1 MNGKKSDERQV
12 LPVIVF
18 LIFAVIIVIVC
29 ILINKKIDNIG
40 VRENSVAEVTEAVS
54 VTEPEESATEIPAE
68 TEIPEETEMS
78 EETVPVTAAETTV
91 AVTTAVDPSR
101 IVWED
106 DVSEIGFTD
115 VLLDKGI
122 EENKTCKT
130 ELSRLISEG
139 DRIDAFRFTVRA
151 EDGVSPLGEV
161 KGGFGISVDNSCEA
175 RTDDIWYQTPDDFSV
190 YTEESSVEIEWIIP
204 DEIKDYITVSD
215 GRVLF
220 GYWWSNSERVYLDK
234 IVCIHKNMKILP
246 DETASS
252 N

>member
-1 MNGKKSDERQV
+1 MNRKKSDEKHV
-12 LPVIVF
+12 LPVIGF

-29 ILINKKIDNIG
+29 FFINKKMDNIDAG
-40 VRENSVAEVTEAVS
+40 GNSVAEVTEAVS
-54 VTEPEESATEIPAE
+54 RTEPAETAAETPAE
-68 TEIPEETEMS
+68 TEIPEKTEIS
-78 EETVPVTAAETTV
+78 EETVPVTAAETTS

-122 EENKTCKT
+122 EENKTFKT

-175 RTDDIWYQTPDDFSV
+175 RTDDIWYQTPEDFSV
-190 YTEESSVEIEWIIP
+190 YTEESSVEIEWKIP

-220 GYWWSNSERVYLDK
+220 GYWWSNSERVYLDR
-234 IVCIHKNMKILP
+234 IVCVHRNMKILP
-246 DETASS
+246 DETDPST
-252 N
+252 